1 MNVILFFTYNTSL
14 KDWEESGLLSREMEH
29 YRLLSEIHNINYTFV
44 TYGDSYDLKFDEYF
58 RNLKIIPIYEKLK
71 YSQNK
76 YMKIFNSIRIKKIIK
91 NEITSFDLIKTNQLK
106 GSWSAII
113 LKIFSGKPLIVRTG
127 YDLYSFSKYEKK
139 SKIYKVFT
147 YLLTFLSLNFSNKYV
162 VTSKVD
168 QNILKKNF
176 LFNSQKLIVQ
186 SNWVPFKTIETDI
199 NQRDKILFVGRLEKQ
214 KNIEKIF
221 KIFNGSSF
229 ELDIFGEGSLK
240 EILKKESL
248 GNINFYGKIPHE
260 QLIKKYKNY
269 LFYIS
274 LSTHEGN
281 SKTLLE
287 AMAAG
292 CVVIASDIPNNR
304 EFIVDNINGL
314 LFDLENNDLMTLI
327 SDLLKDTEKL
337 NKISNNAMKT
347 IFDNYK
353 IEKFIDRELA
363 IYKSLNLLY

>member
-29 YRLLSEIHNINYTFV
+29 YRLLSETHNINYTFV

-168 QNILKKNF
+168 QNILKRNF

-186 SNWVPFKTIETDI
+186 SNWVPFETNETDI
-199 NQRDKILFVGRLEKQ
+199 NQRGKILFVGRLEKQ
-214 KNIEKIF
+214 KNIDKIF

-240 EILKKESL
+240 EILEKESL

>member
-29 YRLLSEIHNINYTFV
+29 YRLLSETHNINYTFV

-353 IEKFIDRELA
+353 IEKFIDRELE
-363 IYKSLNLLY
+363 IYKSLDLLY

>member
-29 YRLLSEIHNINYTFV
+29 YRLLSETHNINYTFV

-186 SNWVPFKTIETDI
+186 SNWVPFKPIK
-199 NQRDKILFVGRLEKQ
+199 NNFNKRSKVLFVGRLEKQ
-214 KNIEKIF
+214 KNVD
-221 KIFNGSSF
+221 KIFNNFNGSNF
-229 ELDIFGEGSLK
+229 ELDIYGDGTLK
-240 EILKKESL
+240 NNLEIESL
-248 GNINFYGKIPHE
+248 RNINFYGKIPHE
-260 QLIKKYKNY
+260 QLIDKYQNY

-281 SKTLLE
+281 SKTILE

-292 CVVIASDIPNNR
+292 CIVIASDIPNNR
-304 EFIVDNINGL
+304 EFIVDNINGF
-314 LFDLENNDLMTLI
+314 LFDLEKNNLLALI
-327 SDLLKDTEKL
+327 RNVLKDKDKL
-337 NKISNNAMKT
+337 EKISNNAIKT
-347 IFDNYK
+347 VLENYTIENF
-353 IEKFIDRELA
+353 IEKELE
-363 IYKSLNLLY
+363 IYRSLDLLY

>member
-44 TYGDSYDLKFDEYF
+44 TYGDSYDLKFEEYF

>member
-29 YRLLSEIHNINYTFV
+29 YRLLSETHNINYTFV

>member
-76 YMKIFNSIRIKKIIK
+76 YMKIFNSIRIKKIFK
-91 NEITSFDLIKTNQLK
+91 NEVTGFDLIKTNQLK

-139 SKIYKVFT
+139 SKLYKVFT
-147 YLLTFLSLNFSNKYV
+147 YLLTFLSLNFCNKYV

-221 KIFNGSSF
+221 KIFNGSNF

-240 EILKKESL
+240 EILEKESL

-260 QLIKKYKNY
+260 RLIKKYKHY

-287 AMAAG
+287 AMSAG

-304 EFIVDNINGL
+304 EFIIDDINGL

-353 IEKFIDRELA
+353 IEKFIDRELE
-363 IYKSLNLLY
+363 IYKSLDLLY